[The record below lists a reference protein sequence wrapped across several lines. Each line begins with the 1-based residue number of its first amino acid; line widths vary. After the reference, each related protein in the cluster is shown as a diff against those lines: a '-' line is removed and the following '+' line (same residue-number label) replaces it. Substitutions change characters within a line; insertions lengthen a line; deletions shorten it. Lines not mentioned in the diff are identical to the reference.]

1 MAQDKTARFHRGI
14 IHQLYDHTIIASKN
28 RVCGTPLLAS
38 HEMRK
43 RDGYNHIYILRRNTD
58 GNTRGPRHSGA
69 CMQLQSEVED
79 QESGSCEM
87 EFEGEHRW
95 TARDRIV
102 VANMEQYPNGMT
114 T

>member
-1 MAQDKTARFHRGI
+1 M
-14 IHQLYDHTIIASKN
+14 
-28 RVCGTPLLAS
+28 
-38 HEMRK
+38 
-43 RDGYNHIYILRRNTD
+43 
-58 GNTRGPRHSGA
+58 
-69 CMQLQSEVED
+69 SEVED